1 MSEKRI
7 IFMSRDKTV
16 SRWYVL
22 SDNAIT
28 GMGDASN
35 FDAVSELATDIV
47 LLGSDLLIKTVDI
60 PGTNNKQRLKA
71 APFAMEEHVASDI
84 EDMHFAYAID
94 KESQGIQV
102 TAVEHETFKEYL
114 AALADIG
121 IVANRIIAAATLV
134 DTPSECVSIMQV
146 EDNWLI
152 NDGSTQWVTDE
163 KTAQIQLTLAQQDD
177 QALLFWSTE
186 QVPAWL
192 LNSGY
197 QVQSESLVDP
207 WQSLVM
213 RLTPNTSNL
222 LTGPYAQ
229 KTELLKMSDSWR
241 KTVMFAGI
249 LLVVHMIYMV
259 VELTYLTQA
268 RDGLKDQVTALYQEV
283 APGARVVDARRQMQQ
298 LVSQRAGAS
307 LSDSSFPLMV
317 QSLTQAL
324 SRYKG
329 IQPTNLNYSAQNAEL
344 RVDLLAGNLSDF
356 DSLKQRLEQTGYTVN
371 MGGASAQG
379 EQYSGRIVMRGGQ

>member
-22 SDNAIT
+22 NENAIT
-28 GMGDASN
+28 DTGDASN
-35 FDAVSELATDIV
+35 LDTASELATEVV

-71 APFAMEEHVASDI
+71 APFAMEEHVATDI
-84 EDMHFAYAID
+84 EDMHFAYKTS

-102 TAVEHETFKEYL
+102 TAIEHEKFKEYL
-114 AALADIG
+114 AAIAELG
-121 IVANRIIAAATLV
+121 IVANRVIAAASLV
-134 DTPSECVSIMQV
+134 DTPPECISVMQV
-146 EDNWLI
+146 DDNWLI

-163 KTAQIQLTLAQQDD
+163 KTAQIQLTLAQQED

-186 QVPAWL
+186 EAPAWL
-192 LNSGY
+192 LGTGFD
-197 QVQSESLVDP
+197 VQSESLVDP

-213 RLTPNTSNL
+213 RLTSKTSNL

-229 KTELLKMSDSWR
+229 KTDLLQMSDSWR
-241 KTVMFAGI
+241 KTIMFAGV
-249 LLVVHMIYMV
+249 LLVVHMVYML

-268 RDGLKDQVTALYQEV
+268 RDGLKEEVTALYQEV

-324 SRYKG
+324 SSYKG

-379 EQYSGRIVMRGGQ
+379 EQYSGRMIMRGGQ